1 MTNPMTK
8 FAITAHGKSN
18 RILLA
23 LLTFAMMTGAASAQ
37 QRTHYDP
44 RGNVVGRS
52 ATDSAGTVTNYPDAQ
67 SQGHQPRDHDRQHDD
82 DL

>member
-23 LLTFAMMTGAASAQ
+23 LLTLALMTGASSAQ

-44 RGNVVGRS
+44 RGNVVSRL
-52 ATDSAGTVTNYPDAQ
+52 ATDSSDTTTNYE
-67 SQGHQPRDHDRQHDD
+67 HDD
-82 DL
+82 RL

>member
-23 LLTFAMMTGAASAQ
+23 LLTLALMTGTSSAQ

-44 RGNVVGRS
+44 RGNVVGHS
-52 ATDSAGTVTNYPDAQ
+52 ATDSQGTTTDFNAGDQAGRV
-67 SQGHQPRDHDRQHDD
+67 RIE
-82 DL
+82 

>member
-23 LLTFAMMTGAASAQ
+23 LLTLALMTGA
-37 QRTHYDP
+37 R
-44 RGNVVGRS
+44 V
-52 ATDSAGTVTNYPDAQ
+52 
-67 SQGHQPRDHDRQHDD
+67 
-82 DL
+82 